1 MNQTEHLNKMQEQLY
16 SRGGSTPMPIR
27 EHELPPKTFDSV
39 PKDWQDTPPPQTPP
53 PSFKNE
59 KKGSF
64 VFWIL
69 LFSIIFFMAAAAYAY
84 FTITRGTNTVS
95 SENIAVEIS
104 GPISIAGGEKLPL
117 DVSIVN
123 KNKGPLRLVE
133 FIIEYPPG
141 TRSPVDSSV
150 ALSNERMV
158 IGDMN
163 PGESVHKEIQAILY
177 GEEASVANIRMIVEY
192 RLPNSNAIFQK
203 EVPYQIA
210 LNSNPTSLTV
220 EAPHETI
227 SGQMFSFN
235 ITVRSNSTEVLRDVL
250 VEGDYPAGFQFKESI
265 PAPKENKSSWK
276 LGDIPPG
283 ESRSVILR
291 GVLTGENDDS
301 RTFRFQTGLGSD
313 RNTESI
319 ETPFSVFKHEVAISK
334 PFMGLELSVLNSR
347 DSEVSVSATD
357 PVRVDVS
364 YINNLPISLRNA
376 RIEIN
381 LSGTGLDEKE
391 VVVDRGFYQS
401 ATNIISWTEDT
412 LPALAEIAPQ
422 SRGTVSFTLKPRTAT
437 IQNPEIKMSGSVY
450 GIRGQGDGVP
460 ESFVDVAQKRIIV
473 QTQASLTSKSNYSS
487 GPIKNTGGIP
497 PHAEKETTYTIT
509 WRLTNTTND
518 IVNGRV
524 VATLPSYV
532 RFLGQTSPSTESVSG
547 SEVGGNVVWDVGE
560 IASGVGFV
568 KPAKEVS
575 FKVGFTGSLSQVGTV
590 PTLVNQAQFSGED
603 RFGKVK
609 INATSPAVTTRV
621 SDSQFRTGDDIVVQ

>member
-1 MNQTEHLNKMQEQLY
+1 
-16 SRGGSTPMPIR
+16 
-27 EHELPPKTFDSV
+27 
-39 PKDWQDTPPPQTPP
+39 
-53 PSFKNE
+53 
-59 KKGSF
+59 
-64 VFWIL
+64 
-69 LFSIIFFMAAAAYAY
+69 
-84 FTITRGTNTVS
+84 
-95 SENIAVEIS
+95 
-104 GPISIAGGEKLPL
+104 
-117 DVSIVN
+117 
-123 KNKGPLRLVE
+123 
-133 FIIEYPPG
+133 
-141 TRSPVDSSV
+141 
-150 ALSNERMV
+150 
-158 IGDMN
+158 
-163 PGESVHKEIQAILY
+163 
-177 GEEASVANIRMIVEY
+177 
-192 RLPNSNAIFQK
+192 
-203 EVPYQIA
+203 
-210 LNSNPTSLTV
+210 
-220 EAPHETI
+220 
-227 SGQMFSFN
+227 
-235 ITVRSNSTEVLRDVL
+235 
-250 VEGDYPAGFQFKESI
+250 
-265 PAPKENKSSWK
+265 
-276 LGDIPPG
+276 
-283 ESRSVILR
+283 
-291 GVLTGENDDS
+291 
-301 RTFRFQTGLGSD
+301 
-313 RNTESI
+313 
-319 ETPFSVFKHEVAISK
+319 
-334 PFMGLELSVLNSR
+334 MGLELSVLNSR